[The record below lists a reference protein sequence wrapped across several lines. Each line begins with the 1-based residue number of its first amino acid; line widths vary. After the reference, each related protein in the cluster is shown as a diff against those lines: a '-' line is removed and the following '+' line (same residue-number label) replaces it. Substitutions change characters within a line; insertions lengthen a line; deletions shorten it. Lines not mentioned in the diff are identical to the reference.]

1 MNNDQEDYLKNLFFS
16 IRENNDSELTKV
28 ISNIRKENPETLRL
42 ILFKLQKDE
51 DVLISEKILTIDF
64 IKRLRRTIL
73 KSKSHTEIIDMI
85 TNDVRN
91 QFSSLSEDEL
101 NVKIKEVIKAF
112 EAEVAKKKKKAQKEK
127 LRRKEKSKK
136 TDSELIAEFT
146 VNLEKQLSHK
156 SPEERAKRIEED
168 VKRYKETLARRNK
181 SVDQL
186 IKDEESEITVKI
198 NEFLDSKKLDEQYQ
212 DLLKEYLESILAV
225 KIKFSEDI
233 VVSLNSPPSTSEEKT
248 NSLKEEVNKFTTDLQ
263 ATYTLGLK
271 NEIENKKLFQTRVD
285 YLKSLIVKI
294 VDLKYPNEDLA
305 GKNEAI
311 EHLLNKH
318 TTNLNNIFEE
328 YDGYQKERAKLFKEH
343 FEKTVK
349 LYKTG
354 LEDTKVFNQRMEEK
368 RKEFEEIKYGDTVEG
383 LDKMRKILIE
393 VSIKAKKD
401 FLGVV
406 NEDDA
411 KNFQANKEKMRTFE
425 PGKEPV
431 VNTIAPI
438 EDSNIKEEEEEEKEE
453 KGDLKD
459 SDKKFEHNRT
469 EFISHESIAR
479 SNFRDMGY
487 YYRARKFFNEHPD
500 KLKPYI
506 NLLYHDTAIQAIA
519 QPTDEEIKAID
530 ERDAI
535 KAKKREEVKEN
546 RAKERARIETE
557 TSELKAIDEQ
567 LIQFQTYIDDGKLT
581 VDEANER
588 AEPLIARRNILCPPE
603 KTPEQLL
610 TEYAVE
616 MREKYS
622 KIENVQFER
631 KSIISMELAEYSKL
645 VKREIA
651 KDRKLREE
659 RIEKV
664 RDLKKDRKYMLVY
677 NTDPSKIKYNTS
689 KITDDVNDYIK
700 RREKELNEYFITHG
714 VDPKEHDD
722 VSIRNARTVF
732 ADYTKQKTTDA
743 WKSMDPDMKIEY
755 MRAKYANF
763 YDAFPIVVKFM
774 VQQDKFEVE
783 AFRRFLEKCRTN
795 VAEKGANPY
804 STQIPKKGTRR
815 LTASEEKWLENQAF
829 YAQYLVEEYRK
840 RNGQRLGNTEGNWLR
855 QRQYDALR
863 KEMMD
868 FRQNFEKVAE
878 ELKGKHDDNDMKL
891 IMEYLDQMKS
901 GSCDLTPEEQE
912 NIAFAVEQIVKK
924 KEDLKKKIKDVET
937 DVKQDLVDVES
948 DPMEENDKEDKP
960 KKSKQKPK
968 SKEELEI
975 EARLEAEKV
984 LQAERKANKIRL
996 LKIHKKNKAGQKLTL
1011 EEREEFVKLKKYF
1024 GSYVEEEKEKTDKL
1038 SEKLGCNCLHY
1049 RCSKCTIPL
1058 TKEEE
1063 EAYQSK
1069 IKTIKLKPVDKRTI
1083 YESFI
1088 VKIPSKDTV
1097 LQEYAGGYL
1106 EPISVRQFLARD
1118 EFTIHGDNLHHIN
1131 ANRKYGGFWTDTTKN
1146 KNLLQSIVQ
1155 KIIAPKPTEVKES
1168 QPISVQN

>member
-1 MNNDQEDYLKNLFFS
+1 MNNDQENYLKDLFFS

-28 ISNIRKENPETLRL
+28 ISDIRKEKPETLRL
-42 ILFKLQKDE
+42 ILFKLQKDK
-51 DVLISEKILTIDF
+51 DVLISEKILTANF
-64 IKRLRRTIL
+64 IRRLRNIIL
-73 KSKSHTEIIDMI
+73 KSKSHSEIIEI
-85 TNDVRN
+85 ISNDVRKH
-91 QFSSLSEDEL
+91 FSSLPKDEL
-101 NVKIKEVIKAF
+101 NAKIKEAITAY
-112 EAEVAKKKKKAQKEK
+112 ETEIAKKKKKTRKEK
-127 LRRKEKSKK
+127 TRRKEKSKK
-136 TDSELIAEFT
+136 TDPELIAEFT
-146 VNLEKQLSHK
+146 TNLEKQLAHK
-156 SPEERAKRIEED
+156 SPEERKKRVEED

-186 IKDEESEITVKI
+186 IKDEESEITKKI

-212 DLLKEYLESILAV
+212 DLLKEYLESILAAR
-225 KIKFSEDI
+225 IKFSEDI
-233 VVSLNSPPSTSEEKT
+233 VVPTDSKTSTPEDKSDP
-248 NSLKEEVNKFTTDLQ
+248 LKEEMTKFTTDLQ
-263 ATYTLGLK
+263 ATYTLGVK
-271 NEIENKKLFQTRVD
+271 NEVENKKLFQALTD
-285 YLKSLIVKI
+285 DLKSLIVKI
-294 VDLKYPNEDLA
+294 VNLKYLNEDLA

-318 TTNLNNIFEE
+318 TSNLTNIFEE

-343 FEKTVK
+343 FERTIK
-349 LYKTG
+349 LYKDG
-354 LEDTKVFNQRMEEK
+354 LEDTKVFNQRMDEK
-368 RKEFEEIKYGDTVEG
+368 RKELEEIKYGDTVEG

-393 VSIKAKKD
+393 VSIKAKKE

-425 PGKEPV
+425 PGKEPI

-438 EDSNIKEEEEEEKEE
+438 EDPNAKEEEEV
-453 KGDLKD
+453 DLD
-459 SDKKFEHNRT
+459 ETNPVSSNDDKKFEHNRP
-469 EFISHESIAR
+469 EFISHESITR

-487 YYRARKFFNEHPD
+487 YYRARKFFNDHPD

-519 QPTDEEIKAID
+519 QPTEEEIKVID
-530 ERDAI
+530 ERDAL
-535 KAKKREEVKEN
+535 KAKKREEAKEN
-546 RAKERARIETE
+546 RAKERVRIEAE
-557 TSELKAIDEQ
+557 TAELKSIDEQ
-567 LIQFQTYIDDGKLT
+567 LIQLQTYIDDGKLT
-581 VDEANER
+581 IDEANER
-588 AEPLIARRNILCPPE
+588 AETLITRRNILCPPE

-610 TEYAVE
+610 TEYSVE

-631 KSIISMELAEYSKL
+631 KSIISMELSEYSKL

-651 KDRKLREE
+651 RDRKLREE
-659 RIEKV
+659 RLEKTNE
-664 RDLKKDRKYMLVY
+664 LKKDRKYMLVY
-677 NTDPSKIKYNTS
+677 NEDVSKIKYNTS

-732 ADYTKQKTTDA
+732 ADYTKQKVTDA

-783 AFRRFLEKCRTN
+783 AFKRFLEKCRTN

-840 RNGQRLGNTEGNWLR
+840 RHGQRLGNTEGNWLR

-901 GSCDLTPEEQE
+901 GQCDLTPEEQE

-937 DVKQDLVDVES
+937 DVKQDLVDIES
-948 DPMEENDKEDKP
+948 KQNDLKEDDEP
-960 KKSKQKPK
+960 EKPK
-968 SKEELEI
+968 SKSKPKSNEELEI
-975 EARLEAEKV
+975 EA
-984 LQAERKANKIRL
+984 LQAERKANKTRL
-996 LKIHKKNKAGQKLTL
+996 LKIHKKNKAGQKLTF

-1024 GSYVEEEKEKTDKL
+1024 GYYEEEKKEKTDKL
-1038 SEKLGCNCLHY
+1038 SETLGCNCLHY
-1049 RCSKCTIPL
+1049 RCAKCTVPL
-1058 TKEEE
+1058 TKEEQQN
-1063 EAYQSK
+1063 YQSK
-1069 IKTIKLKPVDKRTI
+1069 IKAIKSKPSDTRTI
-1083 YESFI
+1083 HEAFI
-1088 VKIPSKDTV
+1088 VKSPSKDTV

-1106 EPISVRQFLARD
+1106 EPVSVRQFLTRGD
-1118 EFTIHGDNLHHIN
+1118 FTIHGDNIHHIN

-1155 KIIAPKPTEVKES
+1155 KIAPPKPTEVKDH
-1168 QPISVQN
+1168 